1 MAPTGSRIRNTTW
14 NTAFLYGLILSLTQE
29 EPAGGGERLLP
40 PDRHRRWDGVPPL
53 RSEGVIAVD
62 PGEDA
67 QEGEMA
73 PPDDGVTQQVD
84 AIVLA
89 GAEPLTSAST
99 VSRASCFRSQH
110 P

>member
-1 MAPTGSRIRNTTW
+1 MPTR
-14 NTAFLYGLILSLTQE
+14 NTAFLHDLILSLTQE
-29 EPAGGGERLLP
+29 EPACCGERLLP
-40 PDRHRRWDGVPPL
+40 PDRHHRRDGVPPL
-53 RSEGVIAVD
+53 RPEGVIAVD

-73 PPDDGVTQQVD
+73 PPDDGVAQQVD

-89 GAEPLTSAST
+89 GAEPLASACT
-99 VSRASCFRSQH
+99 VSRASCFLSQH